1 MKSTGTQNQNSVQN
15 SATDNTSVS
24 QTMSNKQPTTKP
36 RTNWQLARRDLLK
49 GLGIGLGGLPLLH
62 AGRARAQT
70 GTGAAKATGGLL
82 VVLTSEGYR
91 QGDWAPKT
99 GPLASQTLPYACTP
113 LEEVKSDLIFL
124 PDLGNP
130 FYGGPNV
137 GGGHGS
143 YGSIF
148 WGGAPNGRVSYKQPQ
163 GKTVDQQVASN
174 LPKLSHVSL
183 AQAVQLDLSPKASP
197 EAGSSR
203 CFWAGK
209 GQPIN
214 PVADPYAVYMDV
226 FSGIMVGTPTNMGAE
241 DPEIKKLMNKRKSLL
256 DYVGKN
262 LEAFKSRL
270 GGEDKVAI
278 EAHHTSVRDLEKQL
292 QSGGSAPVGAGCAP
306 QKGTM
311 LNLGD
316 RLQYPNILKAQMS
329 LAVQAL
335 KCGVS
340 RVATLQ
346 LSDSSGNNI
355 NFGFVEGVP
364 GNGTGYK
371 SQYRNYHD
379 VGHNPVFQGVD
390 HKRIVDRWM
399 MLQFANLVKEM
410 KAASLL
416 DDGLILWGNHMQ
428 DGSNHVA
435 GKIPW
440 ILAGKAGGYFNVGQ
454 CMPAAGYSINNVM
467 SDICIAFGVPPSF
480 GETKGG
486 LKAA

>member
-1 MKSTGTQNQNSVQN
+1 MKSNG
-15 SATDNTSVS
+15 ANTSNTTET
-24 QTMSNKQPTTKP
+24 TMSNKKPTTKP
-36 RTNWQLARRDLLK
+36 LTNWSLARRDLLK
-49 GLGIGLGGLPLLH
+49 GLGIGLGGLPLLK
-62 AGRARAQT
+62 AGAARAQT
-70 GTGAAKATGGLL
+70 KGAPGGLI

-99 GPLASQTLPYACTP
+99 GPLAAQTLPFACTP
-113 LEEVKSDLIFL
+113 LEAVKNDLIFL

-163 GKTVDQQVASN
+163 GKTLDQQVATN
-174 LPKLSHVSL
+174 LPKLSHTSL
-183 AQAVQLDLSPKASP
+183 AQSVQLELPPSASG
-197 EAGSSR
+197 EAGSKR

-214 PVADPYAVYMDV
+214 PIGDPYAVYNDV
-226 FSGIMVGTPTNMGAE
+226 FAGIMVGTPGTPNMGAE

-262 LEAFKSRL
+262 LETFKSRL
-270 GGEDKVAI
+270 GGEDKIAI

-306 QKGTM
+306 VKGTM
-311 LNLGD
+311 LNMGD
-316 RLQYPNILKAQMS
+316 RLQYPNILKAQMN
-329 LAVQAL
+329 LAIQGI
-335 KCGVS
+335 KCGVT
-340 RVATLQ
+340 RVSTLQ

-355 NFGFVEGVP
+355 NFAFVEGVP
-364 GNGTGYK
+364 DNGTGYK
-371 SQYRNYHD
+371 SNYRNYHD

-399 MLQFANLVKEM
+399 MSQFAYMVTEM
-410 KAASLL
+410 KTAGLL
-416 DDGLILWGNHMQ
+416 DSSLILWGNHMQ

-440 ILAGKAGGYFNVGQ
+440 ILAGSAGGYFKTGQ
-454 CMPAAGYSINNVM
+454 CMPAGGFSINNVM
-467 SDICIAFGVPPSF
+467 SDICNAFGVMPSF
-480 GETKGG
+480 GEVKPG
-486 LKAA
+486 LKA

>member
-1 MKSTGTQNQNSVQN
+1 MKSNG
-15 SATDNTSVS
+15 ANTSNTTETS
-24 QTMSNKQPTTKP
+24 MSNNKPTTKP
-36 RTNWQLARRDLLK
+36 QTNWTLARRDLLK
-49 GLGIGLGGLPLLH
+49 GLGIGLGGLPLLK
-62 AGRARAQT
+62 AGQARAQA
-70 GTGAAKATGGLL
+70 GGKATGGLI

-99 GPLASQTLPYACTP
+99 GPLAAQTLPFACTP
-113 LEEVKSDLIFL
+113 LEAVKNDLIFL

-163 GKTVDQQVASN
+163 GKTLDQQVATN
-174 LPKLSHVSL
+174 LPKLAHTSL
-183 AQAVQLDLSPKASP
+183 AQAVQLDLTPKASG

-203 CFWAGK
+203 CFWAGR

-214 PVADPYAVYMDV
+214 PIADPYAVYNDV
-226 FSGIMVGTPTNMGAE
+226 FAGIMVGTPTNMGAE

-270 GGEDKVAI
+270 GGEDKIAI

-306 QKGTM
+306 VKGTM
-311 LNLGD
+311 LNMGD
-316 RLQYPNILKAQMS
+316 RLQYPNILKAQMN
-329 LAVQAL
+329 LAIQGI
-335 KCGVS
+335 KCGVT

-355 NFGFVEGVP
+355 NFAFVEGVP

-371 SQYRNYHD
+371 SSYRNYHD

-399 MLQFANLVKEM
+399 MSQFAYMVTEM
-410 KAASLL
+410 KTAGML
-416 DDGLILWGNHMQ
+416 DTGMILWGNHMQ
-428 DGSNHVA
+428 DGANHVA

-440 ILAGKAGGYFNVGQ
+440 ILAGSAGGYFKTGQ
-454 CMPAAGYSINNVM
+454 CMPAGGFSINNVM
-467 SDICIAFGVPPSF
+467 SDICNAYGVMPSF
-480 GETKGG
+480 GEVKPG
-486 LKAA
+486 LKA

>member
-1 MKSTGTQNQNSVQN
+1 MKSNG
-15 SATDNTSVS
+15 ANTSNTTETS
-24 QTMSNKQPTTKP
+24 MSNKKPTTKP
-36 RTNWQLARRDLLK
+36 QTNWTLARRDLLK
-49 GLGIGLGGLPLLH
+49 GLGIGLGGLPLLK
-62 AGRARAQT
+62 AGQARAQA
-70 GTGAAKATGGLL
+70 GGKATGGLI

-99 GPLASQTLPYACTP
+99 GPLAAQTLPFACTP
-113 LEEVKSDLIFL
+113 LEAVKNDLIFL

-163 GKTVDQQVASN
+163 GKTLDQQVATN
-174 LPKLSHVSL
+174 LPKLAHTSL
-183 AQAVQLDLSPKASP
+183 AQAVQLDLTPKASG

-203 CFWAGK
+203 CFWAGR

-214 PVADPYAVYMDV
+214 PIADPYAVYNDV
-226 FSGIMVGTPTNMGAE
+226 FAGIMVGTPTNMGAE

-270 GGEDKVAI
+270 GGEDKIAI

-306 QKGTM
+306 VKGTM
-311 LNLGD
+311 LNMGD
-316 RLQYPNILKAQMS
+316 RLQYPNILKAQMN
-329 LAVQAL
+329 LAIQGI
-335 KCGVS
+335 KCGVT

-355 NFGFVEGVP
+355 NFAFVEGVP

-371 SQYRNYHD
+371 SSYRNYHD

-399 MLQFANLVKEM
+399 MSQFAYMVTEM
-410 KAASLL
+410 KAAGML
-416 DDGLILWGNHMQ
+416 DTGMILWGNHMQ

-440 ILAGKAGGYFNVGQ
+440 ILAGSAGGYFKTGQ
-454 CMPAAGYSINNVM
+454 CMPAGGFSINNVM
-467 SDICIAFGVPPSF
+467 SDICNAYGVMPSF
-480 GETKGG
+480 GEVKPG
-486 LKAA
+486 LKA

>member
-1 MKSTGTQNQNSVQN
+1 M
-15 SATDNTSVS
+15 
-24 QTMSNKQPTTKP
+24 
-36 RTNWQLARRDLLK
+36 
-49 GLGIGLGGLPLLH
+49 
-62 AGRARAQT
+62 
-70 GTGAAKATGGLL
+70 
-82 VVLTSEGYR
+82 
-91 QGDWAPKT
+91 
-99 GPLASQTLPYACTP
+99 
-113 LEEVKSDLIFL
+113 
-124 PDLGNP
+124 
-130 FYGGPNV
+130 
-137 GGGHGS
+137 
-143 YGSIF
+143 
-148 WGGAPNGRVSYKQPQ
+148 
-163 GKTVDQQVASN
+163 DQQVASN

-226 FSGIMVGTPTNMGAE
+226 FAGIMVGTPTNMGAE

-270 GGEDKVAI
+270 GGEDKMAI

-316 RLQYPNILKAQMS
+316 RLQYPNILKAQMG

-335 KCGVS
+335 KCGVT

-364 GNGTGYK
+364 DSGTGL
-371 SQYRNYHD
+371 QVAVPQLPRR
-379 VGHNPVFQGVD
+379 GPQPGVPGRRPQA
-390 HKRIVDRWM
+390 HRRP
-399 MLQFANLVKEM
+399 
-410 KAASLL
+410 L
-416 DDGLILWGNHMQ
+416 DDAAVREPGEGDEGRLRCWMTASSCGATTCRTGRTTSPARSP
-428 DGSNHVA
+428 GSWPARPA
-435 GKIPW
+435 GTSTSASACPP
-440 ILAGKAGGYFNVGQ
+440 
-454 CMPAAGYSINNVM
+454 PATRSTT
-467 SDICIAFGVPPSF
+467 S
-480 GETKGG
+480 
-486 LKAA
+486 

>member
-1 MKSTGTQNQNSVQN
+1 MKSNG
-15 SATDNTSVS
+15 ANTSNPTEA
-24 QTMSNKQPTTKP
+24 TMSNKKPITKP
-36 RTNWQLARRDLLK
+36 ITNWALARRDLLK
-49 GLGIGLGGLPLLH
+49 GLGIGLGGLPLLK
-62 AGRARAQT
+62 AGQARAQ
-70 GTGAAKATGGLL
+70 GKATGGLI

-91 QGDWAPKT
+91 QGDWAPKP
-99 GPLASQTLPYACTP
+99 GPLAAQMLPWSCTP
-113 LEEVKSDLIFL
+113 LEAVKNDLIFL

-163 GKTVDQQVASN
+163 GKTLDQQVATS
-174 LPKLSHVSL
+174 LPKLTHTSL
-183 AQAVQLDLSPKASP
+183 AQAVQLDLTPKASP

-214 PVADPYAVYMDV
+214 PIGDPYAVYNDV
-226 FSGIMVGTPTNMGAE
+226 FAGIMVGTPGTPNMGAE

-262 LEAFKSRL
+262 LDAYKARL

-278 EAHHTSVRDLEKQL
+278 EAHHTSVRDLERQL
-292 QSGGSAPVGAGCAP
+292 QSGGSAPAAMGCAP
-306 QKGTM
+306 VKGTM
-311 LNLGD
+311 LNMSD
-316 RLQYPNILKAQMS
+316 RLQYPNILKAQMG
-329 LAVQAL
+329 LAIQGI
-335 KCGVS
+335 KCGVT
-340 RVATLQ
+340 RVSTLQ

-355 NFGFVEGVP
+355 NFAFVDGVP
-364 GNGTGYK
+364 DNGTGYK
-371 SQYRNYHD
+371 SNFRNYHD

-399 MLQFANLVKEM
+399 MQQFAYMVTEM
-410 KAASLL
+410 KSAGLL
-416 DDGLILWGNHMQ
+416 DSSLILWGNHMQ

-440 ILAGKAGGYFNVGQ
+440 ILAGTAGGYFKTGQ
-454 CMPAAGYSINNVM
+454 SMPAGGFSINNVM
-467 SDICIAFGVPPSF
+467 SDICLAFGVMPSF
-480 GETKGG
+480 GEVKPG
-486 LKAA
+486 LKA